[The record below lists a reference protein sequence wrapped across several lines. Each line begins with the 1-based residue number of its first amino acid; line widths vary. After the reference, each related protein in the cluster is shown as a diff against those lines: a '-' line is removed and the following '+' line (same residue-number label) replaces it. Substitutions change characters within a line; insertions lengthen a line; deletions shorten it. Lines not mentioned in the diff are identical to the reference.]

1 MDSDDLEPQNQEKKP
16 APKNLEEMSIE
27 ALEEYIAELET
38 EIARVGEAVA
48 GKQDARD
55 GAEQF
60 FKK

>member
-1 MDSDDLEPQNQEKKP
+1 MDKDDLEPQHQEKKP
-16 APKNLEEMSIE
+16 ATKKLEEMSIE

-38 EIARVGEAVA
+38 EIARVGEAIA
-48 GKQDARD
+48 GKQNARD

>member
-1 MDSDDLEPQNQEKKP
+1 MDADDLEPQKQKP

-27 ALEEYIAELET
+27 ALEEYIAELKA
-38 EIARVGEAVA
+38 EIARICEAIA
-48 GKQDARD
+48 GKQDARA

>member
-1 MDSDDLEPQNQEKKP
+1 MDSDDLEPQNQKKKP
-16 APKNLEEMSIE
+16 TPKNLEEMSIE